1 MLFLLLA
8 LTDSTKRDL
17 KTRSLC
23 LYYEQIREQ
32 MRLGTYLWHEK
43 SMVWA
48 AGPIHE
54 KKKFGAD
61 YEKLLRAVFS
71 TFCGQKEIFENIIA
85 SALITWNNGQKIFF
99 FMI

>member
-48 AGPIHE
+48 DGPIHE
-54 KKKFGAD
+54 KKSLGPIMRNF
-61 YEKLLRAVFS
+61 
-71 TFCGQKEIFENIIA
+71 
-85 SALITWNNGQKIFF
+85 
-99 FMI
+99 